1 MKSVYIKNMLGTL
14 GYSNEHFSENYS
26 VQIDGTSAIRF
37 DYVAFSDRYLK
48 DVSTSCIAVQE
59 VIDDNEE
66 TKYLDSAKYLAT
78 PIVIIS
84 KNRHVRVWNI
94 APQKITLLND
104 NEENIIHLYFEK
116 NRFEFMSD
124 NLIDAKMGYR
134 QINIFEAS
142 GLIDFSRKATCKILS
157 EEFEK
162 GLIAAKKYLK
172 KRKNINGQDLNN
184 ITSITMHVISA
195 LIINS
200 KIKPDEKVP
209 DLFELLTDL
218 SQTYKDYFSDKLMF
232 KYGKGLLIEIYNDL
246 NRSINY
252 QSVDHELLGYF
263 YESTLLQLSETKAE
277 TIRKEFGIYYTP
289 RILSQEIVWSI
300 PFESIPVDERYVLD
314 GTCGSGSLLLSACKR
329 LEELV
334 SYEKTE
340 IDRHNYLTRM
350 IEGYDIDKFASEVA
364 RLSLLL
370 YSLPYGNKWN
380 IHAGDLLRINKSKIQ
395 VPFVILGNPPYEEVR
410 GNSQKKQKAA
420 AFLDKYLEWLHDDG
434 FIGIILPESFLQN
447 DSSVSQR
454 EKLLNE
460 FDIIEL
466 WMLPGQ
472 IFENNCSTIVII
484 AQKKK
489 VEDEKLT
496 KIKVLVRNKESIRS
510 YFKQRKW
517 DFEFFVN
524 IQKRWKNEPKYKISV
539 SPVEDIL
546 QKIIK
551 GKKTIGDI
559 TQNVMGIMFPSNYN
573 FSRMQFDGWIPYI
586 ANANNF
592 RKYVISPQMRDN
604 VCFFDYH
611 MSEEEEKKIKKDY
624 KGLRLRRDYESI
636 YAASNKI
643 LVKMSSTPGEIN
655 CINALVDEDGYYPSH
670 SFFVLISE
678 DKKVSNYVLCALINS
693 KLINAY
699 VRRECVKRTLTTNVV
714 RSIPVPEF
722 SDVQIS
728 KIEQCYMSIKEACTS
743 EDKEKVEKIQKT
755 IDDII
760 FEAFNLEQ
768 GEKEKI
774 EKLFEVYT
782 RDGDNLTSANVELKE
797 YHNVSGEVE
806 EIDIEKMYCTVY
818 LAEFGEQE
826 IKIEKSMPGWFLR
839 RGTEFSAKYY
849 EGKLFDIKPLMYSYL
864 DDEEIIELLSK
875 KISE

>member
-1 MKSVYIKNMLGTL
+1 MLGTL

-66 TKYLDSAKYLAT
+66 TKYLDGAKYLAT

-839 RGTEFSAKYY
+839 RGTEFSAKYH
-849 EGKLFDIKPLMYSYL
+849 EGKHFDIKPLMYSYL